1 MSGSSAKN
9 FLQNGDTWVIGGE
22 IKLVGDGVITKDG
35 QPVVGGDGSGV
46 DIPDG
51 SITTAKIATGAVTD
65 DKLAKPKVDVPAT
78 LIPKMVI
85 GTTLEGK
92 VLGIVPYEQ
101 TPTADHLAMYQFG
114 GQLAVADPQA
124 DNDAANKKYVDTKT
138 YNASAINAGTFD
150 AARIP
155 TLPQA
160 KITNLTTD
168 LAAKLT
174 ASKAA
179 AQADSTA
186 TDVAG
191 LVADFN
197 ALLAKLRTAGIIST

>member
-9 FLQNGDTWVIGGE
+9 YLQSGEKWVIGGE
-22 IKLVGDGVITKDG
+22 IELVGDGVITKDG
-35 QPVVGGDGSGV
+35 QPVVGGDGGGL
-46 DIPDG
+46 DIPDS
-51 SITTAKIATGAVTD
+51 SITTAKIANGAVTD
-65 DKLAKPKVDVPAT
+65 EKLAKQKVDVPASLT
-78 LIPKMVI
+78 PKMVI
-85 GTTLEGK
+85 GTTLETN

-101 TPTADHLAMYQFG
+101 TPIADHLVMYQFG
-114 GQLAVADPQA
+114 GQVAVADPQA
-124 DNDAANKKYVDTKT
+124 DNDAANKKYVDNKT
-138 YNASAINAGTFD
+138 YSAAAINSGTFD

-155 TLPQA
+155 TLAQS